1 MKNAKKSMFITTIL
15 MVAVLIV
22 AVSTATFA
30 WYTTTTGVN
39 ASEATVRSASSE
51 SADIAIDWVS
61 ASNSTSITLEGGP
74 AIQPMAPTAA
84 VTADTKKSA
93 MYFNTAPVDLDGDF
107 TAAGTTTEPWALSH
121 TVTTGEEPNIVTNTY
136 NSFYVINNNYNNST
150 SVKMTATFGGTL
162 AENLCVAVFV
172 GDDILG
178 VFAQN
183 DYEVGVITEGG
194 TLTTCDFRV
203 DPTDATDNYLT
214 IADIAARG
222 NAQISIYACIDGV
235 ELTSELA
242 NQNVATFAF
251 SFAAIA

>member
-30 WYTTTTGVN
+30 WYTTTTAVS
-39 ASEATVRSASSE
+39 ASQATVKSASSE

-61 ASNSTSITLEGGP
+61 ASTSTAIVLEGGP

-84 VTADTKKSA
+84 VTADTKKATMS
-93 MYFNTAPVDLDGDF
+93 FNTAPVDLEGNF
-107 TAAGTTTEPWALSH
+107 TAAGATTAPWALSH
-121 TVTTGEEPNIVTNTY
+121 TVTTGEEPDQVTNTY
-136 NSFYVINNNYNNST
+136 TSFYVINNNYNEAT

-162 AENLCVAVFV
+162 ADNLCVAVFV
-172 GDDILG
+172 GNDILG
-178 VFAQN
+178 VFAKN
-183 DYEVGVITEGG
+183 DYEVGAITEGG

-222 NAQISIYACIDGV
+222 NAEISVYAWIDGV
-235 ELTSELA
+235 ELTSVLA
-242 NQNVATFAF
+242 NQEVATFSF
-251 SFAAIA
+251 SFA